1 MSVKFS
7 FSLFQFSHEIT
18 TSFTWINVI
27 LPLDSNKHDKMMDD
41 YWPTQDSMALED
53 DLRAFVDKM
62 DDQEKNFEE
71 VV

>member
-18 TSFTWINVI
+18 TLFTWINVI
-27 LPLDSNKHDKMMDD
+27 LPLDSNKHDKMMGD
-41 YWPTQDSMALED
+41 YWPTQDSMVLED